1 MTHLCFKSDV
11 FILLYI
17 VVYGIVSLGG
27 AIMKKTREL
36 NTKESVKVV
45 TSNSFI
51 TACGLEDLSLK
62 GRKLLYLAISQ
73 CRKTDTEFFE
83 YSISVKSFADMMDI
97 QANNVYSIME
107 YTTDELMRTFI
118 KYKDKNNTRKYSL
131 FSLCEYNDT
140 TVRFKLNPDMT
151 EFLLELKGNFSQP
164 LLAEFVRMRSPYSI
178 SIWHLMQREMKSQKP
193 YADHIIEF
201 DLSLEE
207 LREITG
213 TEKKLK
219 KLSDF
224 KIRVLD
230 KALKEIDENCNVVIK
245 YENVKQ
251 GRKVIGFHFIAK
263 SKWYR

>member
-1 MTHLCFKSDV
+1 
-11 FILLYI
+11 
-17 VVYGIVSLGG
+17 
-27 AIMKKTREL
+27 
-36 NTKESVKVV
+36 
-45 TSNSFI
+45 
-51 TACGLEDLSLK
+51 
-62 GRKLLYLAISQ
+62 
-73 CRKTDTEFFE
+73 
-83 YSISVKSFADMMDI
+83 
-97 QANNVYSIME
+97 
-107 YTTDELMRTFI
+107 
-118 KYKDKNNTRKYSL
+118 
-131 FSLCEYNDT
+131 
-140 TVRFKLNPDMT
+140 
-151 EFLLELKGNFSQP
+151 
-164 LLAEFVRMRSPYSI
+164 
-178 SIWHLMQREMKSQKP
+178 MKSQKP